1 MTCYNTVCSLQ
12 RMHVLGALIQIRQS
26 PYPADACNLF
36 QSLPLFPTP
45 GTWKISSPSK
55 QNKTRAWKQW
65 EQSIAANSLC
75 CVLLYKNFPSTLS
88 ISPCSILSYIGYGLR
103 LCGKEDMILT
113 LTKYIFQVGDRIR
126 QRYPYT
132 AELGLYRN
140 WGQRSIYEST
150 WKEEN
155 KFV

>member
-1 MTCYNTVCSLQ
+1 MNDLVQYCLLSTESACIGGSDTNKAKSLSCRCLQ
-12 RMHVLGALIQIRQS
+12 FIPIL
-26 PYPADACNLF
+26 P
-36 QSLPLFPTP
+36 SLPHP
-45 GTWKISSPSK
+45 WKTSSPSK
-55 QNKTRAWKQW
+55 QNKTRAWKQC

-75 CVLLYKNFPSTLS
+75 CVLLYKNFPRTLS

-113 LTKYIFQVGDRIR
+113 LTKYIFQAGDRIR